1 MLEFSDELASE
12 GVMLVDK
19 VIVSTLS
26 NVVHQFSGTVE
37 QVLNGMIVQ
46 GYSNFY
52 ISKCMD
58 LREGVELS
66 RVTVAELCE
75 IAKP

>member
-26 NVVHQFSGTVE
+26 NVVHQFSGTVHCSGTSAKW
-37 QVLNGMIVQ
+37 NDSSGVQ
-46 GYSNFY
+46 
-52 ISKCMD
+52 
-58 LREGVELS
+58 
-66 RVTVAELCE
+66 
-75 IAKP
+75 

>member
-58 LREGVELS
+58 LSLERGFEALQCG
-66 RVTVAELCE
+66 RTV
-75 IAKP
+75 

>member
-1 MLEFSDELASE
+1 MVQCTA
-12 GVMLVDK
+12 
-19 VIVSTLS
+19 
-26 NVVHQFSGTVE
+26 VE